1 MNMYNWQ
8 HKDWPNYSYNEQ
20 IISEY
25 ALRFAELSGVATGI
39 FNTLDS
45 EKQQNEVIGIIISE
59 ALKTSA
65 IEGEMLSREDLM
77 SSIRNRLG
85 LNATLINV
93 RDKRAENVALL
104 MLQVRDNYAEQLSE
118 QTIKGWHETLFSG
131 AKYVNAGVYRSGAEP
146 MQIVSGAFGKE
157 VVHYEAPPSRQVEQE
172 MKRFV
177 SWYNGFETNGNM
189 LKIIVKTAIT
199 HLYFETIHPF
209 EDGNG
214 RIGRALIEKCLAES
228 LDRSIIMSVSAAIE
242 QDRKRYYAE
251 LNKASKSLDIND
263 WLVYFAQLLIDAQ
276 QDAIDVINLSIR
288 RAQFFDSYAEVL
300 NDRQT
305 KVLNKMFDHGAE
317 EFEGGMTTRK
327 YVSIAKTT
335 RATATRDLK
344 ELVELDIMS
353 QQGDGRSTHYILK
366 L

>member
-1 MNMYNWQ
+1 MYNWQ

-20 IISEY
+20 IINEY
-25 ALRFAELSGVATGI
+25 ALQFAELSGVATGI

-131 AKYVNAGVYRSGAEP
+131 ARYVNAGVYRSGAEL

-157 VVHYEAPPSRQVEQE
+157 VVHYEAPPSEQVEQE
-172 MKRFV
+172 M
-177 SWYNGFETNGNM
+177 
-189 LKIIVKTAIT
+189 
-199 HLYFETIHPF
+199 
-209 EDGNG
+209 
-214 RIGRALIEKCLAES
+214 
-228 LDRSIIMSVSAAIE
+228 
-242 QDRKRYYAE
+242 
-251 LNKASKSLDIND
+251 
-263 WLVYFAQLLIDAQ
+263 Q
-276 QDAIDVINLSIR
+276 Q
-288 RAQFFDSYAEVL
+288 
-300 NDRQT
+300 
-305 KVLNKMFDHGAE
+305 
-317 EFEGGMTTRK
+317 FEGGMTSRK
-327 YVSIAKTT
+327 YISIAKTT

-344 ELVELDIMS
+344 ELVQLDIMS
-353 QQGDGRSTHYILK
+353 QHGDGRSTHYILK
-366 L
+366 S

>member
-1 MNMYNWQ
+1 MYNWQ
-8 HKDWPNYSYNEQ
+8 DKDWPNYSYDEQ
-20 IISEY
+20 VIISY
-25 ALRFAELSGVATGI
+25 ALQFAELSGVSTGI
-39 FNTLDS
+39 FSTLNKD
-45 EKQQNEVIGIIISE
+45 KQQEVIFEFIISE

-77 SSIRNRLG
+77 SSIRIRLG

-104 MLQVRDNYAEQLSE
+104 MLQVRENYAEQLTE

-131 AKYVNAGVYRSGAEP
+131 ARYVNAGVYRSGAEP

-157 VVHYEAPPSRQVEQE
+157 VVHYEAPPSGQVEQE
-172 MKRFV
+172 MQRFV

-189 LKIIVKTAIT
+189 LKVIVKTAIT
-199 HLYFETIHPF
+199 HLFFETIHPF

-242 QDRKRYYAE
+242 QDRKRYYEE
-251 LNKASKSLDIND
+251 LNKASKLLDIND
-263 WLVYFAQLLIDAQ
+263 WLLYFAQLLIDAQ
-276 QDAIDVINLSIR
+276 QGAIDVINLSIR
-288 RAQFFDSYAEVL
+288 RAHFFDNYAEVL
-300 NDRQT
+300 NDRQV
-305 KVLNKMFDHGAE
+305 KVLNKMFDHGAD

-344 ELVELDIMS
+344 ELVELGVLS
-353 QQGDGRSTHYILK
+353 QHGDGRSTHYVLK
-366 L
+366 